1 MSLPVNLDDVV
12 AEMQV
17 VSDEMTAYIN
27 RKTGELITLTGDDVR
42 IAEDPELQEDLADW
56 QEEMLPKTREVL
68 DSGEFIPLPDKF
80 EIDEW
85 SIMQRFAASQPDPAH
100 RDDLLNAIHGRG
112 AFRLFKILLD
122 RLKLREEWF
131 RFRDEALERIAT
143 DFLDFH
149 EIPYTP
155 GKPRTL

>member
-1 MSLPVNLDDVV
+1 VPLPVKLQDVLE
-12 AEMQV
+12 EMQM

-27 RKTGELITLTGDDVR
+27 RKTGELVTLTGDDVR

-56 QEEMLPKTREVL
+56 QEEMLSKTREVL
-68 DSGEFIPLPDKF
+68 DSGDFIPLPDKF

-85 SIMQRFAASQPDPAH
+85 SIMQRFAVSQPDPVH

-149 EIPYTP
+149 EIPYIP
-155 GKPRTL
+155 GKTRPP